1 MLNAITNTMKKR
13 QEKTLT
19 KQLAQHEIVTLAV
32 YLLGGDQHAVDTED
46 VAIKAHELA
55 PGRFSWRKYPEQ
67 INLELVRVYLSDA
80 KKPEKGQLLLG
91 SGRTGWSLTKTGLDW
106 AQEAAHRSV
115 GKDLTRRR
123 EQSKAGSI
131 DENRWRRE
139 RARIQLSPA
148 WKHWMGQNQNPSARE
163 AAEVFRIDSYAVGPI
178 REKKITRLL
187 AMFNG
192 DEELAPFLNRMAALL
207 AESEGVT

>member
-1 MLNAITNTMKKR
+1 MKKR

-19 KQLAQHEIVTLAV
+19 QKLTQCEIVTLAV
-32 YLLGGDQHAVDTED
+32 HLLGGDQHAVDTED
-46 VAIKAHELA
+46 VAIKVHELA

-80 KKPEKGQLLLG
+80 KKPEKGGLLLG
-91 SGRTGWSLTKTGLDW
+91 SGRTGWSLTKAGLNW
-106 AQEAAHRSV
+106 AQEAAQQSA
-115 GKDLTRRR
+115 GQDLTRSRA
-123 EQSKAGSI
+123 QSRAGSI

-139 RARIQLSPA
+139 RSRIQLSPA
-148 WKHWMGQNQNPSARE
+148 WKLWVGQNQKPSARE

-187 AMFNG
+187 AMF
-192 DEELAPFLNRMAALL
+192 DEDQEIAPFLNRIAELL
-207 AESEGVT
+207 AESEVVP

>member
-1 MLNAITNTMKKR
+1 MKKR

-19 KQLAQHEIVTLAV
+19 QQLTQCEIVTLAV
-32 YLLGGDQHAVDTED
+32 YLIGGDQHAVDTED
-46 VAIKAHELA
+46 AAIKAHELA

-80 KKPEKGQLLLG
+80 KKPEKGELLLG
-91 SGRTGWSLTKTGLDW
+91 SGRTGWSLTKNGLSW
-106 AQEAAHRSV
+106 ARQAAHRSV
-115 GKDLTRRR
+115 GKDLTRTRA
-123 EQSKAGSI
+123 QSKAGSI

-148 WKHWMGQNQNPSARE
+148 WKHWVGRNQRPTARE

-187 AMFNG
+187 AMF
-192 DEELAPFLNRMAALL
+192 DEDQEIAPFLNRMAELL
-207 AESEGVT
+207 AESEVVT

>member
-1 MLNAITNTMKKR
+1 MKKR

-19 KQLAQHEIVTLAV
+19 KKLAQYEIVTLAV

-46 VAIKAHELA
+46 AAIKAHELA
-55 PGRFSWRKYPEQ
+55 LGRFSWRKYPDQ

-80 KKPEKGQLLLG
+80 KKPEKGKLLVG
-91 SGRTGWSLTKTGLDW
+91 SGRTGWSLTKAGLNW
-106 AQEAAHRSV
+106 AREAAQRSL
-115 GKDLTRRR
+115 GNDLTRSRA
-123 EQSKAGSI
+123 QSKAGSI

-148 WKHWMGQNQNPSARE
+148 WKHWMERNQRPSARE

-187 AMFNG
+187 AMF
-192 DEELAPFLNRMAALL
+192 DDDQEIAPFLNRMAELL
-207 AESEGVT
+207 AESEVVT

>member
-1 MLNAITNTMKKR
+1 
-13 QEKTLT
+13 
-19 KQLAQHEIVTLAV
+19 
-32 YLLGGDQHAVDTED
+32 
-46 VAIKAHELA
+46 
-55 PGRFSWRKYPEQ
+55 
-67 INLELVRVYLSDA
+67 
-80 KKPEKGQLLLG
+80 
-91 SGRTGWSLTKTGLDW
+91 
-106 AQEAAHRSV
+106 V

-148 WKHWMGQNQNPSARE
+148 WKHWVGRGQKPSARE

-187 AMFNG
+187 AMFNN